1 MISTI
6 QNSIFPTSAS
16 LQYDVKH
23 KTAASVRQQQEGKSH
38 QRPAQGNAPA
48 PAACVAAYQQTAKY
62 KPRQQGEYGFMV
74 HGYQF
79 VGKRQGHHRPGNN
92 RKRQDD
98 EAGADQAE
106 QQNFLNQQGGHGFQS
121 ASQHAAGTGWFDR
134 AVQVTVQG
142 CHEHGLEGSHG
153 NQAIGGEGDKQVN
166 AQPVAGGVRHIVAAG
181 K

>member
-23 KTAASVRQQQEGKSH
+23 KTAASVRQQQEGKAH

-62 KPRQQGEYGFMV
+62 KPRQQGEHGFMV
-74 HGYQF
+74 HGHQF

-106 QQNFLNQQGGHGFQS
+106 QQNVLNQQGGHGFQS
-121 ASQHAAGTGWFDR
+121 ASQHAAGTGWFNR
-134 AVQVTVQG
+134 AVQVTVQARR
-142 CHEHGLEGSHG
+142 EQASEGSHG
-153 NQAIGGEGDKQVN
+153 NLA
-166 AQPVAGGVRHIVAAG
+166 AGGGRETQA